1 MNHHGFIIL
10 FSLISTV
17 FGAPTSSERWGYGIL
32 ASFGVSMI
40 GFVVSIFIIILKK
53 FSKGETAKQVMKVLI
68 GFAIG
73 ALLGDAF
80 IHLIPHSFS
89 SHEHHDEEDHNEELE
104 DNRLLDE
111 EEIVEEEEEDI
122 SKEFLTSLL
131 LLLGVLSFFLIEKG
145 MIILQS
151 YVMNQKVQPE
161 DQNLEIGQQETNMDN
176 KNTADS
182 PDIIDKV
189 AKIQE
194 LHFEKVQ
201 QLPISEQLFSY
212 ESWKYKPTL
221 GYLNLVSDFL
231 HNIMDGLALGVI
243 FATANDDNFDSTI
256 ATLIAI
262 IIHETA
268 QEIGDTSIL
277 LENKFTNS
285 QALFSNGLINC
296 SALIGALIGLGV
308 SSMDNDTLV
317 LAFVAGNFI
326 YISCVDMLPEVLKE
340 ENIKISILQFFAF
353 GAAVAIMYGIAYYE
367 HSQE

>member
-1 MNHHGFIIL
+1 MNHHCFIIL
-10 FSLISTV
+10 LCLIQTV

-40 GFVVSIFIIILKK
+40 GFVVSIMIIILKK
-53 FSKGETAKQVMKVLI
+53 FSKGETAKQIMKVLI

-89 SHEHHDEEDHNEELE
+89 NHEHHEEEDHDHELE
-104 DNRLLDE
+104 DGRLLDE

-131 LLLGVLSFFLIEKG
+131 LLLGVLSFFLIEKS
-145 MIILQS
+145 MIVLQS

-161 DQNLEIGQQETNMDN
+161 GQNFDVAQQDTNMEN
-176 KNTADS
+176 KNIGDS

-189 AKIQE
+189 QRIQE
-194 LHFEKVQ
+194 LHFDKIQ
-201 QLPISEQLFSY
+201 QLTISQQLFSF

-296 SALIGALIGLGV
+296 SALIGAIIGLGI
-308 SSMDNDTLV
+308 SSMENDTLV

-326 YISCVDMLPEVLKE
+326 YISCVDMLPAVLKE
-340 ENIKISILQFFAF
+340 ENIKISFLQFIAF
-353 GAAVAIMYGIAYYE
+353 CAAVAIMYGIAYYE
-367 HSQE
+367 HSKE